1 MFSHDMELTSVFA
14 LSITTTFFVYPTAME
29 RSVNSNYFFKKGSKY
44 NKVHLMSMANST
56 TPIHLT
62 FIVVIIRVMFFSY
75 SDGII
80 PNR

>member
-1 MFSHDMELTSVFA
+1 MELTSVFA
-14 LSITTTFFVYPTAME
+14 LSITTTFFVYPTAIE
-29 RSVNSNYFFKKGSKY
+29 RSANSNYLFKKGSKY
-44 NKVHLMSMANST
+44 NKVHLMSMANFT

-80 PNR
+80 PNL